1 LIAEDRARTGRSL
14 SAGKATVVLA
24 MAMLIAAMLRHR
36 RNVRRVGGGHGAGL
50 RRDRVAR
57 QAGRVRVNAEDRD
70 LKLTTT
76 AAEDLEAD
84 RGFER
89 SLVAREA
96 AVVAL
101 IAALIVV
108 RQLLS

>member
-1 LIAEDRARTGRSL
+1 MIAEDRARTGRSL
-14 SAGKATVVLA
+14 SAGKATVVLV
-24 MAMLIAAMLRHR
+24 MAMLIAALLRHQHY
-36 RNVRRVGGGHGAGL
+36 VRRVGRGHGAGL

-57 QAGRVRVNAEDRD
+57 QAGRARVNAEDKGA
-70 LKLTTT
+70 KLTAT
-76 AAEDLEAD
+76 AAEDLQAD

-96 AVVAL
+96 AVIAV